1 MYFFDH
7 NATTPLS
14 PAAREAWLQAG
25 DVHWLNPSSPYR
37 AAAAVKVRL
46 DAVRAELS
54 AYLGVEPGRLVF
66 NSGATEGNNAVLRHW
81 KAVLPED
88 ARIGISPI
96 EHPSIL
102 EPAKRLFGDRIE
114 WLPLG
119 ENGRV
124 CLDGL
129 DLSGLAAVSMMAA
142 NNETGCLQPW
152 HRMAELCRAQGIPYH
167 CDASQWIGKLAPRGL
182 ADCNFFTGCAH
193 KFCGPRGVGFL
204 VVPESLT
211 LEGGLLGGRQ
221 QAGLRAGTEDLAGAA
236 AMMAA
241 LQDVDRKRP
250 DCGPEGKSVFW
261 ERLRDRLP
269 ATVPVSGL
277 DAGAFH
283 LGVSGKS
290 SAFRRSTAAPKRAKP
305 TSLCELRGSRALT
318 LTGHVSHA
326 RPDEMPLGLDES
338 LWNTVALILP
348 EFSSA
353 RWIRALEKKGFF
365 ISAGSACSTGH
376 SGPSH
381 VLAAMGLSPTAA
393 SRVIRISSGWETS
406 VDDWKKLAEA
416 ILEVYRDLSREDPK
430 SKTRVISI

>member
-1 MYFFDH
+1 MHFFDH

-14 PAAREAWLQAG
+14 PPAREAWLQAC
-25 DVHWLNPSSPYR
+25 DAHWLNPSSPYR
-37 AAAAVKVRL
+37 AAAAAKVRL
-46 DAVRAELS
+46 DAVRAELG

-96 EHPSIL
+96 EHPSVL
-102 EPAKRLFGDRIE
+102 EPARQLFGDRIE

-119 ENGRV
+119 EDGRV
-124 CLDGL
+124 RPDGL
-129 DLSGLAAVSMMAA
+129 DLSGLSAVSMMAA

-152 HRMAELCRAQGIPYH
+152 HRMVGLCRAQGIPYH
-167 CDASQWIGKLAPRGL
+167 CDASQWIGKLDPGGL
-182 ADCNFFTGCAH
+182 ADCDFFTGCAH

-204 VVPESLT
+204 VVPEST
-211 LEGGLLGGRQ
+211 KLEGSLLGGEQ

-236 AMMAA
+236 AMVAA
-241 LQDVDRKRP
+241 LRDVDRKRP

-261 ERLRDRLP
+261 ERLREGLP
-269 ATVPVSGL
+269 ATVPVG
-277 DAGAFH
+277 
-283 LGVSGKS
+283 
-290 SAFRRSTAAPKRAKP
+290 
-305 TSLCELRGSRALT
+305 
-318 LTGHVSHA
+318 
-326 RPDEMPLGLDES
+326 GLDET
-338 LWNTVALILP
+338 LWNTVSLILP
-348 EFSSA
+348 EFSSP

-381 VLAAMGLSPTAA
+381 VLAAMELSSTEA
-393 SRVIRISSGWETS
+393 SRVVRISSGWETS
-406 VDDWKKLAEA
+406 VDDWKALAEA
-416 ILEVYRDLSREDPK
+416 ILEVYRDLSRNDPG

>member
-1 MYFFDH
+1 MHFFDY

-14 PAAREAWLQAG
+14 SAARQAWLQVG
-25 DVHWLNPSSPYR
+25 DAHWLNPSSPYR

-46 DAVRAELS
+46 DAVRAELG

-66 NSGATEGNNAVLRHW
+66 NSGATEGNNTVLRHW
-81 KAVLPED
+81 KAVLPEE

-96 EHPSIL
+96 EHPSVL
-102 EPAKRLFGDRIE
+102 EPARQLFGDRIE

-119 ENGRV
+119 GDGRV
-124 CLDGL
+124 CIDGL

-152 HRMAELCRAQGIPYH
+152 HRMAELCRAQGVPYH

-182 ADCNFFTGCAH
+182 ADCDFLTGCAH

-204 VVPESLT
+204 VVPESLK
-211 LEGGLLGGRQ
+211 LEGSLLGGAQ

-250 DCGPEGKSVFW
+250 DCGPEGKSAFW
-261 ERLRDRLP
+261 ERLREHLS
-269 ATVPVSGL
+269 ATVPVG
-277 DAGAFH
+277 
-283 LGVSGKS
+283 
-290 SAFRRSTAAPKRAKP
+290 
-305 TSLCELRGSRALT
+305 
-318 LTGHVSHA
+318 
-326 RPDEMPLGLDES
+326 GLDET
-338 LWNTVALILP
+338 LWNTVSLILP

-353 RWIRALEKKGFF
+353 RWIRALEKKDFF

-376 SGPSH
+376 AGPSH
-381 VLAAMGLSPTAA
+381 VLAAMELSSSAA
-393 SRVIRISSGWETS
+393 SRAIRISSGWETS
-406 VDDWKKLAEA
+406 VDDWKELAEA
-416 ILEVYRDLSREDPK
+416 ILEAYRELSRDDPG
-430 SKTRVISI
+430 SKTRVLSI